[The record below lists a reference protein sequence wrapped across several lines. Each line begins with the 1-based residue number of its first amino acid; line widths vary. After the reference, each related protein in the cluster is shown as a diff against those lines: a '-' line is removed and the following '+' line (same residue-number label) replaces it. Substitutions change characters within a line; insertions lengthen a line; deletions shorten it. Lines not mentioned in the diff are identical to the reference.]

1 MIGQM
6 LGVYD
11 AISDGSYGLVNHH
24 HRCLSMLDEDDYVYD
39 NYIKMTINPGNTLF
53 NIALFISIAS
63 IAGVPFVVRL
73 WRCFFARWDKRHTD
87 PSRDHHQMRDTEI
100 PANATTVEN
109 MVGHRVMISQ
119 GIVREAG
126 ASMLCHQMEIASAFG
141 NIEDDRK
148 ARSKDAG
155 EVGLVPPQ
163 TQSSGSI
170 MGKDQHEI
178 CDEENLIT
186 KPEYELESC
195 VPEQQGTQEKADD
208 ISGGDSEGRPS
219 SMSIYFLNYLWK
231 IVKYDNETHQLF
243 HLVVPFTLS
252 SATNTALNLVELSII
267 SQTLGTDAMIVYVMV
282 QTIVGI
288 SSNFF
293 QGFVEAITMLSSM
306 AYRAVNNKLA
316 G

>member
-1 MIGQM
+1 MIGQI
-6 LGVYD
+6 LGEYD
-11 AISDGSYGLVNHH
+11 AIADGSYNLVNHH
-24 HRCLSMLDEDDYVYD
+24 HQCPSMLDEDDYVYN
-39 NYIKMTINPGNTLF
+39 NYTEMAINPGNTLF

-73 WRCFFARWDKRHTD
+73 WRCFFARWGKRHTD
-87 PSRDHHQMRDTEI
+87 PSHDHHQMHDTET
-100 PANATTVEN
+100 PANATTAKN
-109 MVGHRVMISQ
+109 MVGCRVMILQ

-148 ARSKDAG
+148 AQSKDAG
-155 EVGLVPPQ
+155 EVGLDPPQ

-178 CDEENLIT
+178 CDEENFIA

-195 VPEQQGTQEKADD
+195 MLEQQGTQEKADD
-208 ISGGDSEGRPS
+208 ISGGDSDRRPS
-219 SMSIYFLNYLWK
+219 SMSIYPLNYLWE
-231 IVKYDNETHQLF
+231 IVKYDNETHQLV

-252 SATNTALNLVELSII
+252 SAANTASNLVELSII

-293 QGFVEAITMLSSM
+293 GGFVEAITMLSSM
-306 AYRAVNNKLA
+306 AYRVENNKLA
-316 G
+316 S